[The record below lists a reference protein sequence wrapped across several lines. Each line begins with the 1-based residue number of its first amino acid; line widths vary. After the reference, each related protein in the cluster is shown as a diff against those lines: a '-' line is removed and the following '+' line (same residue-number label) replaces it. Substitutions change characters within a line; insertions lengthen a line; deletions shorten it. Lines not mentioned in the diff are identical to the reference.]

1 MTSIDPE
8 TVPATPV
15 YTITL
20 NANGAAAVNG
30 QEVTG
35 PGLDPDEARL
45 LALGEVRVKAALHGR
60 PVRVLAK
67 DADGTAWPLIV
78 ATDGTVT
85 TLDRPHPVPPPP
97 APQPAPP
104 PPSSGR
110 HPYSD
115 ADEFTVAMRRETPP
129 AFMGHGHQTTAG
141 QTPAPRA
148 AETNAWGHPVPEEW
162 NSPLPE
168 EYRAPW
174 EQLATHQRA
183 GALAEAIV
191 TAYQLETD
199 LTKQFGP
206 LHPHTVN
213 VLTVRAWLTL
223 ASTAHTHE
231 WAETTELLVETAQR
245 QRDAMAPQEESARV
259 LRNAH
264 GAWRLLRDQD
274 AESARE
280 IAEPLL
286 NLLVAFPSPSHAE
299 ANARRARDIIHW
311 IESGAAA

>member
-1 MTSIDPE
+1 MTSIDPD

-85 TLDRPHPVPPPP
+85 TLNRPHPAPPS
-97 APQPAPP
+97 QPAPP

-110 HPYSD
+110 HPYPD
-115 ADEFTVAMRRETPP
+115 ADELTVAMRREMPP
-129 AFMGHGHQTTAG
+129 ALMGHGQQTTAG
-141 QTPAPRA
+141 QPPAPRA
-148 AETNAWGHPVPEEW
+148 AATNAWGHPVPEEW

-174 EQLATHQRA
+174 EQLAAHQRA
-183 GALAEAIV
+183 GAFAEAIV

-223 ASTAHTHE
+223 TSTARTHE

-274 AESARE
+274 PESARE
-280 IAEPLL
+280 IAEPLV
-286 NLLVAFPSPSHAE
+286 NLLVAFPSAAHAE
-299 ANARRARDIIHW
+299 SNARRARDVIRW